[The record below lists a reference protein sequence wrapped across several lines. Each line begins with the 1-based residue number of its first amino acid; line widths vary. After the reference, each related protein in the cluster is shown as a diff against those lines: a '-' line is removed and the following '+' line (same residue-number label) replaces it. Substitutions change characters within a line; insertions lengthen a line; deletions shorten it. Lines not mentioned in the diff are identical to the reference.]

1 MEARRMLPNDWT
13 MGQLCYSIISLWL
26 CSLASQDLF
35 IARKQFSKGIIFQG
49 PQKHSHNQYLSFDH
63 FYGNIYNLLCLLK
76 HADGIMQKKNTRSLA
91 FEPRTW
97 DPALVKI
104 RSKKWRFEKT
114 SANISLWF
122 GNQLARSNK
131 CSFSV
136 AAYQYHCQ
144 THPLRADNSCLF
156 SYVNYHLCICTIE
169 SHFGLLSSLFLLHLL
184 SN

>member
-114 SANISLWF
+114 SANYLSDLETNLRVLISVHF
-122 GNQLARSNK
+122 QLQHTSITVKPIHSAQIIR
-131 CSFSV
+131 V
-136 AAYQYHCQ
+136 
-144 THPLRADNSCLF
+144 
-156 SYVNYHLCICTIE
+156 
-169 SHFGLLSSLFLLHLL
+169 SSLM
-184 SN
+184 

>member
-26 CSLASQDLF
+26 CSLASQDLL

-97 DPALVKI
+97 DPARVKI

-114 SANISLWF
+114 SANYLSDLETNLRVLISVHF
-122 GNQLARSNK
+122 QLQHTSITVTPIHSAQIIR
-131 CSFSV
+131 V
-136 AAYQYHCQ
+136 
-144 THPLRADNSCLF
+144 
-156 SYVNYHLCICTIE
+156 
-169 SHFGLLSSLFLLHLL
+169 SSLM
-184 SN
+184 

>member
-1 MEARRMLPNDWT
+1 MEVRKMLPNDWR
-13 MGQLCYSIISLWL
+13 MGQLCYSIISLWI

-91 FEPRTW
+91 FGPRVR
-97 DPALVKI
+97 DPARVKI

-114 SANISLWF
+114 SANYLSDLETNLRVLISVHF
-122 GNQLARSNK
+122 QLQHTSITVTPIHSAQIIR
-131 CSFSV
+131 V
-136 AAYQYHCQ
+136 
-144 THPLRADNSCLF
+144 
-156 SYVNYHLCICTIE
+156 
-169 SHFGLLSSLFLLHLL
+169 SSLM
-184 SN
+184 